1 MNTPFRPQLLST
13 LENYSKKQFY
23 ADLNA
28 GLIVGIVALP
38 LAIAFGIAS
47 GVTPEKGL
55 YTTII
60 AGFLIS
66 FFGGSKVQIGGP
78 TGALIVVVYGVI
90 QTYGIAGLAVAT
102 MIAGLMLIAMGL
114 LKMGTVIK
122 FIPYPIIIGL
132 NSGIAVGIFSSQV
145 KDFFGLQTG
154 KLPVDFIHK
163 WITYFQ
169 HINSVNL
176 WSLGVGVASILLII
190 LAPKITR
197 KIPGFLFTIIIITI
211 VAYFLREKMGITG
224 IETIADRFKINT
236 SIPTAHTPV
245 MDFETIQTLIPTGF
259 TIAILA
265 AIVSL
270 LSATVADGVIGDSH
284 DSNTELIAQGIAN
297 MIVPIFGGIPVTGA
311 IARTMTNV
319 NNGGRTPVAGIIH
332 AFVLLFILQFLG
344 GLTKHIPMACLAGIL
359 FIVSYNMSDWRTFKA
374 LLKSPKSDVA
384 VLISTFLLTV
394 IFNLTIAIEVGL
406 LLAVLLFLRRISETT
421 NIAIFKNE
429 VSQSVYVEGT
439 TDNEKLIL
447 PKGVEV
453 YEIEGPFFF
462 GIANK
467 FEETMKQIGDSPKI
481 RIIRMRK
488 VPFIDSTGLHNLEN
502 LIKLSS
508 RDKIQLLL
516 SGVNENVYDVLKKAG
531 VVEKLGEENVCRNIN
546 IALQRAQKIVGS

>member
-145 KDFFGLQTG
+145 KDFLGLQTG

-169 HINSVNL
+169 HMNSINL
-176 WSLGVGVASILLII
+176 WSLGVGLASILLII
-190 LAPKITR
+190 LSPKITK

-516 SGVNENVYDVLKKAG
+516 SGVNENVYEVLKKAG

>member
-1 MNTPFRPQLLST
+1 M
-13 LENYSKKQFY
+13 
-23 ADLNA
+23 
-28 GLIVGIVALP
+28 
-38 LAIAFGIAS
+38 
-47 GVTPEKGL
+47 
-55 YTTII
+55 
-60 AGFLIS
+60 
-66 FFGGSKVQIGGP
+66 
-78 TGALIVVVYGVI
+78 
-90 QTYGIAGLAVAT
+90 
-102 MIAGLMLIAMGL
+102 
-114 LKMGTVIK
+114 
-122 FIPYPIIIGL
+122 
-132 NSGIAVGIFSSQV
+132 SS
-145 KDFFGLQTG
+145 
-154 KLPVDFIHK
+154 
-163 WITYFQ
+163 
-169 HINSVNL
+169 
-176 WSLGVGVASILLII
+176 
-190 LAPKITR
+190 
-197 KIPGFLFTIIIITI
+197 
-211 VAYFLREKMGITG
+211 
-224 IETIADRFKINT
+224 
-236 SIPTAHTPV
+236 
-245 MDFETIQTLIPTGF
+245 
-259 TIAILA
+259 
-265 AIVSL
+265 
-270 LSATVADGVIGDSH
+270 
-284 DSNTELIAQGIAN
+284 
-297 MIVPIFGGIPVTGA
+297 
-311 IARTMTNV
+311 V